1 MADQDRTNMPAVA
14 TGAPSVPEIAPAPT
28 EESAP
33 PLRSKRTRPTRFPC
47 IICGKERLARDVTQ
61 LDVMRPSLLDAIRS
75 DYPDLPAEGHIC
87 SNDLDR
93 YRSRYV
99 ARLLGEERG
108 ELTKLEEE
116 VVQSLADH
124 ETLAENIEAEFAGRM
139 WSIFSCRCL
148 ISSSAFRLTR

>member
-75 DYPDLPAEGHIC
+75 TIPTSPPKATFAAMTSI
-87 SNDLDR
+87 
-93 YRSRYV
+93 V
-99 ARLLGEERG
+99 TARDM
-108 ELTKLEEE
+108 
-116 VVQSLADH
+116 SLA
-124 ETLAENIEAEFAGRM
+124 
-139 WSIFSCRCL
+139 C
-148 ISSSAFRLTR
+148 SAKSAAN